1 MVRAGWPI
9 VALLASTL
17 SVRSV
22 EPELPGLIQLHRP
35 APEFPP
41 PGLETS
47 GTDWLN
53 SPPLRLA
60 QLRGHVVLVDFWE
73 YTCINCIRTFPA
85 NLEWYRRYHSYGFE
99 IVGVHAP
106 EFEAARNIE
115 HVRTA
120 VRHFGLP
127 YPIVVDNHYL
137 IWKAYG
143 AQGWPARYLI
153 DATGT
158 IRYAR
163 TGEGAD
169 ASFEQAI
176 RELLREAHP
185 GRGLPPPWLKQ
196 AEPDS
201 FAPSCGITTPEMYV
215 GPWFGRGVLD
225 NPEGYRPGRIVNYL
239 SAGAPED
246 GRVRLEGRWETNLNG
261 MIYRGSNARDRLSE
275 RLVIRYH
282 AREVYAVL
290 NVDHGRPGRVY
301 VQQDGHWLR
310 PDERGADIQV
320 DAQSRSFIRVAE
332 ARMYYVV
339 SNPRFAAHTLTLLP
353 AIKGVMVSSFTFGN
367 DCQLNFPHR

>member
-1 MVRAGWPI
+1 MRAGSLV
-9 VALLASTL
+9 VALLALAAFLMRAGSQL
-17 SVRSV
+17 A
-22 EPELPGLIQLHRP
+22 GLIELHQP

-41 PGLETS
+41 PGLEVS
-47 GTDWLN
+47 GTVWLN

-85 NLEWYRRYHSYGFE
+85 NLEWYRRYHAYGFE

-106 EFEAARNIE
+106 EFEAARDVE
-115 HVRTA
+115 HVRAA
-120 VRHFGLP
+120 VQHFGLP
-127 YPIVVDNHYL
+127 YPIVVDNHYV

-143 AQGWPARYLI
+143 AEGWPARYLI
-153 DATGT
+153 DARGV

-185 GRGLPPPWLKQ
+185 DRGLPPPWLKQ

-215 GPWFGRGVLD
+215 GPWFGRGVLA
-225 NPEGYRPGRIVNYL
+225 NPEGYHPGHTVTYHA
-239 SAGAPED
+239 AGPPED
-246 GRVRLEGRWETNLNG
+246 GRVQLEGRWETNLNG
-261 MIYRGSNARDRLSE
+261 MIYRGKNSANHLDE
-275 RLVIRYH
+275 RLLMRYH

-301 VQQDGHWLR
+301 IQQDGHWLQ
-310 PDERGADIQV
+310 PDERGADVRV
-320 DAQSRSFIRVAE
+320 DSQGRTFLQVAE
-332 ARMYYVV
+332 ARMYYLV
-339 SNPRFAAHTLTLLP
+339 SNPRFATHTLTLLP
-353 AIKGVMVSSFTFGN
+353 AVSGLMVSSFTFGN